1 MCMEETYVLT
11 LEDKPKRFS
20 ELTLN
25 FCGYSICQPRHSFGP
40 AVRPGYILHFILSGR
55 GSYQVGDCHYELK
68 AGEGFLIEPDV
79 MTYYEADAE
88 EPWSYLWIGFQ
99 GTRADE
105 MLNQLALSHGKLT
118 FRADADCGEMLFATV
133 YIRPSRYTKE
143 IIDQTDTFSLSI
155 LPEKFKT
162 ALDYCGSHSG
172 RDEDKFQKTKL
183 DVQYMNGTPWIG
195 QSRLVIFCQKLYAQE
210 FDPYCFADEKLC
222 KQNYRKDDFHTMYIG
237 EITKVMVETR
247 DMK

>member
-1 MCMEETYVLT
+1 MLKTIKPELLTDNAFKMIGKDWMLITACTKKYDSEGNIITGRPNTMTASWGGVGVLWN
-11 LEDKPKRFS
+11 K
-20 ELTLN
+20 N
-25 FCGYSICQPRHSFGP
+25 
-40 AVRPGYILHFILSGR
+40 V
-55 GSYQVGDCHYELK
+55 
-68 AGEGFLIEPDV
+68 
-79 MTYYEADAE
+79 
-88 EPWSYLWIGFQ
+88 
-99 GTRADE
+99 
-105 MLNQLALSHGKLT
+105 
-118 FRADADCGEMLFATV
+118 ATV

-183 DVQYMNGTPWIG
+183 EVQYMNGTPWIG